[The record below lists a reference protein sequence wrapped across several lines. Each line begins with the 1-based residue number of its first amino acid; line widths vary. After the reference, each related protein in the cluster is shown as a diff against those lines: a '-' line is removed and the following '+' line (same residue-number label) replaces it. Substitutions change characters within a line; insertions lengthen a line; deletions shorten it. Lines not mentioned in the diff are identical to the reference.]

1 MIKLQRRMSLRKLAF
16 DAIGAL
22 LVFAGIGLVAM
33 TARGVL
39 NYRAAEARH
48 GGEVIN
54 LGQAASPQ
62 AGQHGYMARIVGTPR
77 VVEPP
82 HDPDFNQRGDSP
94 LLTRHVE
101 MFQWREIRIGDSVH
115 YELDWVDRPLDA
127 SQYRAPAGHQN
138 PGAFPIQTKEF
149 DAGLVQLNGF
159 RLAPK
164 LVRALPGSAQLEPD
178 ATQLPANLAA
188 SFSLHQG
195 HLLTSA
201 HPGDPRL
208 GDLRVSWEE
217 VPLQQMTIIARIDGD
232 QLTPALDA
240 PDGKGYDVE
249 IGDVSMQ
256 DIFPDMP
263 VAPTFV
269 TGGRLLAILLATLGA
284 GLLLADHQRR
294 DPLLA
299 LALGLLVVGTVAA
312 VLWVG
317 KDTSAML
324 SWLIVAVAGLLL
336 AGWRL
341 QRRLPPG

>member
-1 MIKLQRRMSLRKLAF
+1 MIKLQPGMSLRKMAC
-16 DAIGAL
+16 DALGAL
-22 LVFAGIGLVAM
+22 LVLAGIGLVAM

-48 GGEVIN
+48 GGEVID
-54 LGQAASPQ
+54 LGQSSSPQ
-62 AGQHGYMARIVGTPR
+62 AGQHGYMARVVGTPR

-82 HDPDFNQRGDSP
+82 HDPDFNQRGDTP
-94 LLTRHVE
+94 VLIRHVE

-127 SQYRAPAGHQN
+127 SHYRDPAGHQN
-138 PGAFPIQTKEF
+138 PGSFPLQGRKF

-159 RLAPK
+159 KLAPR
-164 LVRALPGSAQLEPD
+164 LIRALPGSAQLEPD
-178 ATQLPANLAA
+178 PAQLPANLAV
-188 SFSLHQG
+188 SFSLYQG
-195 HLLTSA
+195 HLVTSGRPA
-201 HPGDPRL
+201 DPRL
-208 GDLRVSWEE
+208 GDVRVSWEE

-232 QLTPALDA
+232 QLTPALNA
-240 PDGKGYDVE
+240 ADGKGYDVE

-256 DIFPDMP
+256 DIFADMP
-263 VAPTFV
+263 VAPQFV
-269 TGGRLLAILLATLGA
+269 SAGRLLAILLATLGA

-299 LALGLLVVGTVAA
+299 LALGLLTVGTVAS

-324 SWLIVAVAGLLL
+324 SWLIVAIAGLLL